1 MVLDTFVC
9 VCVYKYMLFLEA
21 ARRCLGSGKNS
32 RIFMSSDDSKTH
44 LCQNGSQRKNVLG
57 HLREGN
63 CLSWSSPKCVKF
75 MIWYQVSKK
84 AAQRLLRFFVCLS
97 GDVLI
102 LHNNVGTW
110 DFILSHVSFYI
121 LAFYSKKKKKK
132 ELSGFQGILC
142 YWHDELLWKSI
153 ILISAS
159 PVDMTRTY
167 AFSL

>member
-1 MVLDTFVC
+1 
-9 VCVYKYMLFLEA
+9 MLFLEA

-44 LCQNGSQRKNVLG
+44 LCQSGSQRKNVLG

-75 MIWYQVSKK
+75 MIRYQVSKK
-84 AAQRLLRFFVCLS
+84 AVQRLLRFFVCLS

-132 ELSGFQGILC
+132 GVVRVSR
-142 YWHDELLWKSI
+142 YSLLLAWWTSVEEHYSHFCQPCRYDKDICIFSI
-153 ILISAS
+153 
-159 PVDMTRTY
+159 V
-167 AFSL
+167 SLL

>member
-75 MIWYQVSKK
+75 MIRYQVSKK
-84 AAQRLLRFFVCLS
+84 AVQRLLRFFVCLS

-121 LAFYSKKKKKK
+121 LAFYSKKKKKR
-132 ELSGFQGILC
+132 SCQGFKVFLAIGMMNFCGRAL
-142 YWHDELLWKSI
+142 
-153 ILISAS
+153 
-159 PVDMTRTY
+159 
-167 AFSL
+167 FSFLPAL